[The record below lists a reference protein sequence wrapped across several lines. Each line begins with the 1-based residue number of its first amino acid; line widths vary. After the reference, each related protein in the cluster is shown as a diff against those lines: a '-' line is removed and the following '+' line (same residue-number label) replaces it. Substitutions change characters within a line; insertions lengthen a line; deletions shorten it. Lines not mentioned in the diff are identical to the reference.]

1 MDRHGSRKEK
11 TEMIERLKYWLFQR
25 GKDCY
30 HCCLRCEYFRYL
42 PLGRDNGK
50 DSGAGAD
57 SRTAGSRGGKKERKH
72 GAAVS
77 NLQICGV

>member
-1 MDRHGSRKEK
+1 
-11 TEMIERLKYWLFQR
+11 MIERLKYWLFQR
-25 GKDCY
+25 
-30 HCCLRCEYFRYL
+30 
-42 PLGRDNGK
+42 GK